1 MATKSYE
8 PGGDLVLA
16 PGPGFRSGFVLPAGE
31 LLERFSRSSGP
42 GGQGVNTTDSRVELR
57 WRVLDSPALTALS
70 EAARLR
76 VEAAL
81 QSRLVSGELVI
92 TASEHRSQRQNRV
105 AARNR
110 LARDLRQALLPPPPP
125 RRATRPTRG
134 SQRRRL
140 EAKKQ
145 RSSTKSGRGQVRD
158 HDA

>member
-1 MATKSYE
+1 MATNSYE

-16 PGPGFRSGFVLPAGE
+16 PGPGFRSGFVIPAAE
-31 LLERFSRSSGP
+31 LAERFSRSSGP

-57 WRVLDSPALTALS
+57 WRVLGSPALARLS
-70 EAARLR
+70 QAQRLR
-76 VEAAL
+76 VQRTL
-81 QSRLVSGELVI
+81 SDRLVSGELIVF
-92 TASEHRSQRQNRV
+92 ASEHRSQRQNRV

-110 LARDLRQALLPPPPP
+110 LAETLRAALLPPPPP

-145 RSSTKSGRGQVRD
+145 RGSTKSGRGQVRD
-158 HDA
+158 LDA